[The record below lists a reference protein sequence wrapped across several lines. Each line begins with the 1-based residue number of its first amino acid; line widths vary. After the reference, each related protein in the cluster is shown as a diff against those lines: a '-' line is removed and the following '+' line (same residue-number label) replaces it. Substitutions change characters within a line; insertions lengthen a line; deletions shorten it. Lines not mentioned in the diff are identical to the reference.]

1 MNIRFSGKTL
11 LAMGCILAVSL
22 AARAQQRQQTGF
34 DISRNLD
41 IFADIYRQLD
51 MYYVDSLSADTAV
64 GWAINGMLSEIDP
77 YTKYYPDEDQ
87 DELRMMATGRYA
99 GIGALIRMPKK
110 SKRAI
115 IEEPYEGQPA
125 QEAGVKAGDVILTID
140 GRDVE
145 GWDISRVS
153 KNLRGEPGTTFELRV
168 QRPSERKPRAFKLTR
183 RQVQLPCLPW
193 YGIIDSTAHVGY
205 LYLTE
210 FTDKCAREVRHAI
223 LDMKQHGMQRL
234 IFDLR
239 DNTGGSVSEAVEIV
253 GMFVPRGSLVV
264 TTKGKRPSTC
274 HDYLTPDEPL
284 DTVMPVAVMINGNTA
299 SASEIVAGSLQDLDR
314 ALIVGQRSYGKG
326 FVQGIR
332 ELPYRGQLK
341 ITTARYYIPS
351 GRCIQAYDYRHRT
364 ADGAATT
371 LPDSL
376 TRVFHTRLGRP
387 VRDGGGIQPDSVL
400 AVDSLPSMV
409 YDLTA
414 SDAFFDYV
422 TAYVGQHPTIAPAN
436 SFAITDADWQ
446 TFCDSIQAS
455 GFTYNGRTALA
466 LKQLRQLAR
475 FEGYDEV
482 TAKEFDAL
490 EAKLKTNDLAA
501 DLKRFRQHIQPYL
514 ETEIVSRYYYQRG
527 SLRHAI
533 SYDKGILKTLEL
545 IKNHTTIK

>member
-1 MNIRFSGKTL
+1 MSRIESRFAVLTL
-11 LAMGCILAVSL
+11 GLAMLCAPLC
-22 AARAQQRQQTGF
+22 AQQRQQTGF

-51 MYYVDSLSADTAV
+51 MYYVDTLSADTAV
-64 GWAINGMLSEIDP
+64 EWAINGMLAEIDP

-87 DELRMMATGRYA
+87 EELRLMATGRYA
-99 GIGALIRMPKK
+99 GIGALIRKPKD
-110 SKRAI
+110 SRRAI

-125 QEAGVKAGDVILTID
+125 QEAGVRAGDIILSID
-140 GRDVE
+140 GRDIE
-145 GWDISRVS
+145 DWDISRVS
-153 KNLRGEPGTTFELRV
+153 KNLRGDPGTTFELRV
-168 QRPSERKPRAFKLTR
+168 QRPSERKPRSFKITR

-193 YGIIDSTAHVGY
+193 YGIVDSTAHVGY
-205 LYLTE
+205 LYLSE
-210 FTDKCAREVRHAI
+210 FTDKCAREVHHAI
-223 LDMKQHGMQRL
+223 LDMKQQGMQRL
-234 IFDLR
+234 VLDLR
-239 DNTGGSVSEAVEIV
+239 DNGGGSVSEAVEIV

-264 TTKGKRPSTC
+264 RTQGKRPSTC
-274 HDYLTPDEPL
+274 HDYLTPAEPI
-284 DTVMPVAVMINGNTA
+284 DTLMPLAVMINANTA
-299 SASEIVAGSLQDLDR
+299 SASEIVAGALQDLDR

-326 FVQGIR
+326 LVQGIR

-376 TRVFHTRLGRP
+376 TRVFYTRLGRP

-400 AVDSLPSMV
+400 AIDSVPSMV

-422 TAYVGQHPTIAPAN
+422 TGYVLRHPQMVSASDFRLADSDWE
-436 SFAITDADWQ
+436 SFAEAIK
-446 TFCDSIQAS
+446 AS
-455 GFTYNGRTALA
+455 GFTYNGRTATA
-466 LKQLRQLAR
+466 LQQLRQLAR
-475 FEGYDEV
+475 FEGYDEE
-482 TAKEFDAL
+482 AREEFDAL

-501 DLKRFRQHIQPYL
+501 DLERFRPHIQPYL

-527 SLRHAI
+527 ALRHTLT
-533 SYDKGILKTLEL
+533 YDKALQRTVEL
-545 IKNHTTIK
+545 IKAGS